1 TACDAPPW
9 DPLRRSRAPVA
20 LRDSRARSQL
30 SAHRLPVG
38 ARAFAARQARS
49 FLASARS
56 ARAPLPRAA
65 RRLALRRAPGV
76 PPGSATRLAPL
87 RRLASDRTARGGPR
101 SGREVAA
108 RREHRRDRALS
119 ARIPSPVLRR
129 ALRLRRGALPDRR
142 SDGKPAGH
150 ATALPGDD
158 R

>member
-49 FLASARS
+49 FLAAARS

-65 RRLALRRAPGV
+65 RRVALRRAPGA
-76 PPGSATRLAPL
+76 PPGSATRLAPV
-87 RRLASDRTARGGPR
+87 RRLASERTARGGPR
-101 SGREVAA
+101 SDREVAA
-108 RREHRRDRALS
+108 RRDHPGNPALY
-119 ARIPSPVLRR
+119 ARLSYTVLRR
-129 ALRLRRGALPDRR
+129 AVRL
-142 SDGKPAGH
+142 
-150 ATALPGDD
+150 
-158 R
+158 